1 MASVTAA
8 SIARAADALPIA
20 GSVAQSSQVSD
31 GLTAESMA
39 ATENSLTSTLFNLTI
54 NSTDYTLLSS
64 SALDFD
70 SDYTPPEGYDDGYSD
85 KISDAFFTQL
95 STDDFKIRSFSSFE
109 QYEDDEDGNPQSVVL
124 DPATHDIII
133 ADIYSNRA
141 NAEDTDYLAFGIWFR
156 VPATMWQYVPGR
168 QGSVELRPGI
178 GPENLQV
185 GAFADGGDPFTQSNL
200 PGVQGSA
207 SYAGNVVAIYALDG
221 TADFLDN
228 LNLPDD
234 HKNFLAEGGFFPDV
248 HMYGDIDLTANFGNG
263 TALGTISGTI
273 TEMKLS
279 AYPDEPDEIKEE
291 GYTPPMHNY
300 PGTLTLGEAPIG
312 DDEHGFFTGR
322 LTGSSGSRTYTG
334 NWGGQFHGNGGDQ
347 PGSVAGTF
355 GAKSSDGKMSFLG
368 SFGALKEDDN

>member
-1 MASVTAA
+1 
-8 SIARAADALPIA
+8 
-20 GSVAQSSQVSD
+20 
-31 GLTAESMA
+31 MA

-54 NSTDYTLLSS
+54 GPDKHSIRGTSI
-64 SALDFD
+64 LDFD
-70 SDYTPPEGYDDGYSD
+70 SDYTPPEGYDRFADRYSD

-95 STDDFKIRSFSSFE
+95 STDDFKIRSFNSLDQF
-109 QYEDDEDGNPQSVVL
+109 EDDENGNPQLVVL
-124 DPATHDIII
+124 DPATDEILL

-141 NAEDTDYLAFGIWFR
+141 SSSNANYLAFGVWLRIP
-156 VPATMWQYVPGR
+156 VNAWQYVA
-168 QGSVELRPGI
+168 GSKDTVEARPGI
-178 GPENLQV
+178 GPEDLQV
-185 GAFADGGDPFTQSNL
+185 GAFADGGDKFLDANL

-221 TADFLDN
+221 TADFLGN
-228 LNLPDD
+228 LNLPDELE
-234 HKNFLAEGGFFPDV
+234 NFLEDGGFFPHV
-248 HMYGDIDLTANFGNG
+248 NMYGDINLTANFGNG
-263 TALGTISGTI
+263 TDLGTISGTI

-279 AYPDEPDEIKEE
+279 AYADAPDEIKEE

-312 DDEHGFFTGR
+312 ADEHGFFTGR

-334 NWGGQFHGNGGDQ
+334 NWGGQFHGNGGTATDQ